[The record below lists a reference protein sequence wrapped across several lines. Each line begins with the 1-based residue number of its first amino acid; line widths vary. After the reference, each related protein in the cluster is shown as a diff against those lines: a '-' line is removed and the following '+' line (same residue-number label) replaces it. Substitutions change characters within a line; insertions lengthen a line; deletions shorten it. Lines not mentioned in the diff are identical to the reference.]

1 MASPAARLAR
11 AWNPRPGGEAT
22 RIVKVDKPFSYDIDP
37 LIPLRHPQDDGV
49 WLGNV
54 IGVTAHTNERI
65 CVSRIQTLSL
75 PGLRPSPT
83 THAAGLVC
91 LGVPVE
97 WGETVTG
104 MPGPVY
110 ETA

>member
-1 MASPAARLAR
+1 MFR
-11 AWNPRPGGEAT
+11 AGWML
-22 RIVKVDKPFSYDIDP
+22 V
-37 LIPLRHPQDDGV
+37 
-49 WLGNV
+49 
-54 IGVTAHTNERI
+54 
-65 CVSRIQTLSL
+65 L

-83 THAAGLVC
+83 RHAAGLVC
-91 LGVPVE
+91 LGAPVE